1 MNHVTLYS
9 NGTAVITKGYDLE
22 ADSPVTIQIPV
33 SKANLDD
40 VISSL
45 CVFGEVSVASPPT
58 FSPTNAHETSL
69 TLKSDNILM
78 DMATKLAGAEV
89 EVEAGLLYR
98 GRLVGLQ
105 PTRKVVNQQAV
116 RVPMLVVMT
125 EKGIQQVELDAVIA
139 LRFMD
144 KLIQDEIDKAL
155 RASLRQIKPDS
166 SFVELALRPLS
177 GPTSA
182 ILQYATPVAA
192 WKIRYHLRLNDNR
205 LELDGQA
212 IVDND
217 TDDDWLDTM
226 ITTVTGEPITFSTDL
241 ALICRPKRSHV
252 ELVNRETKGAVVAAS
267 GRKKMVAR
275 AEMAVLYD
283 QSESED
289 APSPPIQRLKRS
301 SHLPAASQA
310 QAEVRE
316 SGDLSIFHSPHPFTI
331 QAHRSAIIP
340 LFRTSFDSGKQIL
353 FYNERQDRQ
362 SPFRA
367 IRFVN
372 QSGHSLG
379 RGVCEVFIDG
389 DFQGKSV
396 LEITKPA
403 QEAIVVYARETGVQL
418 FKKTE
423 TDESRI
429 VVLKLSGGRRFA
441 EHVARHTTRYTVVN
455 NHSTEFQFELEH
467 LRLDST
473 SAELE
478 VSATFGEVTRVDIP
492 MGERIGV
499 KLPANG
505 EQQITVTESIIHHET
520 VLLSCD
526 WLIEETPS
534 FNSSL
539 LDHPIVAACLELEDE
554 IDTLKTELSEQET
567 LSNSL
572 KEEQKRAIELIP
584 HAHPEQATQWRH
596 ELAESEKQQ
605 RQLSRK
611 VIPELKKK
619 IKALQEDLLQKLN
632 ELVYEWKA

>member
-9 NGTAVITKGYDLE
+9 NGTAVISKVYDLDS
-22 ADSPVTIQIPV
+22 DSPVTIQIPV

-45 CVFGEVSVASPPT
+45 CVFGEVAVASPPT
-58 FSPTNAHETSL
+58 FSPTNARETSL

-89 EVEAGLLYR
+89 EIEAGMLYR

-105 PTRKVVNQQAV
+105 PTRKIVNQQAV
-116 RVPMLVVMT
+116 RVPMLVVIT

-166 SFVELALRPLS
+166 SFVELALRPLA

-252 ELVNRETKGAVVAAS
+252 ELVDRETRGAVVAAS
-267 GRKKMVAR
+267 GRKKVAERVLMESYPCLADDGDPEPR
-275 AEMAVLYD
+275 AENM
-283 QSESED
+283 
-289 APSPPIQRLKRS
+289 RFMRRS
-301 SHLPAASQA
+301 SKAATQA

-331 QAHRSAIIP
+331 QARRSAVIP
-340 LFRTSFDSGKQIL
+340 LFRTTIDSGKQIL

-367 IRFVN
+367 VRFVN

-396 LEITKPA
+396 LEITKPG
-403 QEAIVVYARETGVQL
+403 QETIVIHARETGVHV

-429 VVLKLSGGRRFA
+429 VLLKLSGGQRFA
-441 EHVARHTTRYTVVN
+441 EHVARHTTQYTVVN
-455 NHSTEFQFELEH
+455 NHSTEFQLDLEH
-467 LRLDST
+467 TRLFNNT
-473 SAELE
+473 VGLE
-478 VSATFGEVTRVDIP
+478 VHATIGEVTRVDIP
-492 MGERIGV
+492 MGERLGV
-499 KLPANG
+499 QVPAMG
-505 EQQITVTESIIHHET
+505 QQLITVTEIITHQET
-520 VLLSCD
+520 VALNCE

-534 FNSSL
+534 FNKSL
-539 LDHPIVAACLELEDE
+539 LDHPIVAACLELDE
-554 IDTLKTELSEQET
+554 QIDTLQAELSEQET

-572 KEEQKRAIELIP
+572 KDEQKRAIELIP
-584 HAHPEQATQWRH
+584 HAHPEQAGQWRH

-611 VIPELKKK
+611 IIPELKKK
-619 IKALQEDLLQKLN
+619 IKAVRQELSQKLN

>member
-22 ADSPVTIQIPV
+22 ADIPVTIQIPV

-58 FSPTNAHETSL
+58 FSPTNAQETSL

-289 APSPPIQRLKRS
+289 APRPPIQRLKRS

-340 LFRTSFDSGKQIL
+340 LFRTTFDSGKQIL

-478 VSATFGEVTRVDIP
+478 VSATFGEVTRFDIP

-520 VLLSCD
+520 VVLSCD

-632 ELVYEWKA
+632 DLVYEWKA